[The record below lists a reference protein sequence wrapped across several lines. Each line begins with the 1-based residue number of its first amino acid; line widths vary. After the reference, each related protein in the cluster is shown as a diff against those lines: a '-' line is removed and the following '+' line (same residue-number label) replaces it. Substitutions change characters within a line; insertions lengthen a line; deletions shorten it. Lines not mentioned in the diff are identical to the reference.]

1 VVLIRLRLW
10 LGHVQHHL
18 TDELLLVLQLLLL
31 LLLLRSWLR
40 LRLWHELH
48 YRLQLLQHRT
58 QPRKEEE
65 TQKCISSGEANSSV
79 SNRSVMLLDGQSF
92 MASEQVAYALTE
104 SR

>member
-1 VVLIRLRLW
+1 MSVSLSNRSEAGRLDPSEEVLIRLRLW

-48 YRLQLLQHRT
+48 YRLQLLQ

-65 TQKCISSGEANSSV
+65 TQACISSGEATWTV
-79 SNRSVMLLDGQSF
+79 SN
-92 MASEQVAYALTE
+92 Y
-104 SR
+104 